1 VLTVLCIYFPFASRD
16 FKESVEGY
24 LCLVAGGRFGSVIGP
39 NTAEQYE
46 HVLARLRDIE
56 VDPFIQVKY
65 GLVTLNEV

>member
-1 VLTVLCIYFPFASRD
+1 VLCIYFSFACRD
-16 FKESVEGY
+16 FKESVKGY
-24 LCLVAGGRFGSVIGP
+24 LSLVAGGRFGSVIGP

-46 HVLARLRDIE
+46 HVLARQRDIE